1 MANTLTNRKA
11 DGVGDYIKGVNIG
24 GSVGNLGSGGVT
36 NYNDGAPA
44 EEAAAADSRPGQP
57 AHGLYAFADIV
68 GYSNFSARLQRDSQ
82 DYLASLLDG
91 GLAEASVDPGQVTA
105 QDQGDARLLW
115 FTPGTDTGRVLAIMP
130 RYLNDDLLARN
141 RDMAPHARMRVRL
154 SFTMGASAPGRTG
167 LAGAAPIAAA
177 RLSSA
182 SVFRQA
188 MNAAPQAQCGV
199 IIDSHLHSEYVRQ
212 GFRADIN
219 SDDYVSV
226 HVSHPDKGFEAT
238 AWLKL
243 FGYSSWQVTALLG

>member
-1 MANTLTNRKA
+1 MSDHIST
-11 DGVGDYIKGVNIG
+11 GPVSGGGFNIG
-24 GSVGNLGSGGVT
+24 GHGNVI
-36 NYNDGAPA
+36 NQ
-44 EEAAAADSRPGQP
+44 GQP
-57 AHGLYAFADIV
+57 APAPASAREETGPVAGAAAYGLHAFADIV

-82 DYLASLLDG
+82 EHLVSLLDAS
-91 GLAEASVDPGQVTA
+91 LAEAGVDPGQVTA

-115 FTPGTDTGRVLAIMP
+115 FTPGTDAAKVLAVMP

-141 RDMAPHARMRVRL
+141 QDMAPHARMRVRL

-182 SVFRQA
+182 AVFRHA

-219 SDDYVSV
+219 SGDYVSV

-243 FGYSSWQVTALLG
+243 FGYSSWQVTALLD